1 MPIETL
7 NPDVWK
13 LVGHLDGMWT
23 GNGGENYG
31 WGSVPTKNQTLTAA
45 AILGVYKLQQ
55 GDQSQLKDYYL
66 VVGDTYHGIQGSPAN
81 PSANWVSVGFYANYM
96 NLELRCTT
104 PDARVLTF
112 GPNSTVEQAT
122 ISFSVGGELSGEGGS
137 EGGKGGGSLSASVGV
152 SFTASEVSFAAR
164 PATRSISW
172 NTSLPGVGWISSA
185 IPPNPAKPSYA
196 GYLWNPAVIFE
207 LPQGKIPA
215 LEGTFIVDFEYNWTR
230 GIRKRWFD
238 TPIALRYQPEEPAI
252 ATKAK
257 LPTILERL
265 TELGATP
272 GTQGRTDTFLAAL
285 RNSGAIK
292 GFDDST
298 VKLLVIAPTNQAI
311 EGYFSTNPEVA
322 AAAVSPTNARWL
334 EDFLGER
341 IKPLG
346 GDTLSPDTL
355 ARLQKAT
362 KSQGEWFECADG
374 TLHLTDE
381 YEVDANLLS
390 AADEVLHSS
399 K

>member
-13 LVGHLDGMWT
+13 LVGHLDGTWT
-23 GNGGENYG
+23 ANGGENYG
-31 WGSVPTKNQTLTAA
+31 WGSVPTESQTLTAA
-45 AILGVYKLQQ
+45 AILPVYKLQQ

-66 VVGDTYHGIQGSPAN
+66 VAGDTYHGIQGSPSN

-96 NLELRCTT
+96 NLEIRCTT
-104 PDARVLTF
+104 PGARVLTF

-122 ISFSVGGELSGEGGS
+122 ISFSIGGELSVEGGT
-137 EGGKGGGSLSASVGV
+137 EGGKAGGSLSASVGV

-172 NTSLPGVGWISSA
+172 RASLPGVGWLGPA
-185 IPPNPAKPSYA
+185 VPPNPARPSYA

-207 LPQGKIPA
+207 LPQGQTPA
-215 LEGTFIVDFEYNWTR
+215 LEGTFLVDFEYNWTR
-230 GIRKRWFD
+230 GIRKRAFD
-238 TPIALRYQPEEPAI
+238 KPIALSYQPEKHAI
-252 ATKAK
+252 DAEAK

-272 GTQGRTDTFLAAL
+272 GTPGRTDTFLAAL
-285 RNSGAIK
+285 RSSGAIK
-292 GFDDST
+292 GFDDSN

-311 EGYFSTNPEVA
+311 EGYFSANPTVA
-322 AAAVSPTNARWL
+322 AAAVSPANARWL

-346 GDTLSPDTL
+346 GGTLSSDTL
-355 ARLQKAT
+355 ARLRKAT
-362 KSQGEWFECADG
+362 TSQGEWFDCADG

-390 AADEVLHSS
+390 TADQVLHSRR
-399 K
+399 